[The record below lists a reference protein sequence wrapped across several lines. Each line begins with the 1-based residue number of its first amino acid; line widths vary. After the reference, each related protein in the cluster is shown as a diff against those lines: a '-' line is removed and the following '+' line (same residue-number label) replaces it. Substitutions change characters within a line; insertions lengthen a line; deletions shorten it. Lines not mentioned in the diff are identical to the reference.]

1 MSFCRRG
8 GCREGPEG
16 SALRDI
22 STAADAN
29 EQQGQSIGK
38 RTDDHGEAV
47 VSGDKEAGRRVVKG
61 PGEGLG

>member
-8 GCREGPEG
+8 GGREGPEG

-22 STAADAN
+22 STAADAD
-29 EQQGQSIGK
+29 QRQGQSLGK

-47 VSGDKEAGRRVVKG
+47 VSSDKEVKGRVRRG